1 MCVTAYSLLIK
12 ETKEGLGYWSH
23 PIRELCE
30 PWTGHRSPWEKQ
42 HPIRDIPVLLFLSSV
57 RLSFWTGTSSLKYV
71 FNPKNWQKTWGATLG
86 KPMTSSVKLG
96 RYSPHLTEGYRA
108 QQGTS
113 SMNSSS
119 SYLISGIWLLDDNFS
134 GRMDTAWPSI
144 LTDSTGRNRLRSMK
158 KMIWHSFPLRSV

>member
-30 PWTGHRSPWEKQ
+30 PWMGHRSPWEKQ
-42 HPIRDIPVLLFLSSV
+42 HPIRDFPVLLFLSSV
-57 RLSFWTGTSSLKYV
+57 RLPFWTGMSSLKYV
-71 FNPKNWQKTWGATLG
+71 FNPKNWHKSWGVTLG

-119 SYLISGIWLLDDNFS
+119 SYFWNLTIRWQLQWMNGYCMAFNNYWLN
-134 GRMDTAWPSI
+134 WE
-144 LTDSTGRNRLRSMK
+144 K
-158 KMIWHSFPLRSV
+158 KS

>member
-23 PIRELCE
+23 PIREFCE

-71 FNPKNWQKTWGATLG
+71 FNPKNWQKTWGVTLG

-119 SYLISGIWLLDDNFS
+119 SYFWNLTIRWQLQWTNGYCMAFNTYWLNWEKQ
-134 GRMDTAWPSI
+134 T
-144 LTDSTGRNRLRSMK
+144 
-158 KMIWHSFPLRSV
+158 